1 MGNGTVTRVIG
12 WLFVDDADGERELEL
27 EILAGL
33 LKSAQ
38 ATRDPDDLVV
48 RAVRELIEERQ
59 RLRPADP

>member
-12 WLFVDDADGERELEL
+12 WLFVADADGERELEL